1 MEAHCWGKGERIL
14 PFGSLP
20 ASRTRY
26 SGFKVHSR
34 VVKKLPEAHGRPVD
48 KLTDWVSLHGRKR
61 VKHELPRNHTLSC
74 SLPVVVGKVPVCSE
88 IQSRSAS
95 ALNHCGRTFTDRR
108 PFPSLSAVRCLPVNG
123 LRLLV
128 DVLNGRDR
136 SSASTS
142 LIKNK
147 FKIDQV
153 IPILSAMHSD
163 LIQNELSTTIANV
176 NLVRI
181 LYELLLGR

>member
-1 MEAHCWGKGERIL
+1 M
-14 PFGSLP
+14 P
-20 ASRTRY
+20 
-26 SGFKVHSR
+26 
-34 VVKKLPEAHGRPVD
+34 
-48 KLTDWVSLHGRKR
+48 
-61 VKHELPRNHTLSC
+61 
-74 SLPVVVGKVPVCSE
+74 
-88 IQSRSAS
+88 
-95 ALNHCGRTFTDRR
+95 
-108 PFPSLSAVRCLPVNG
+108 
-123 LRLLV
+123 
-128 DVLNGRDR
+128 GRDR

-163 LIQNELSTTIANV
+163 SIQNELSTTIANV